1 MMECDPVIRLVD
13 RWQTGNRPTEEEARA
28 FLRHLEACPS
38 CRAAYGRLAP
48 LLARDAGVDDAAAG
62 NGLPPALEDRIMEEV
77 RRLPAPRRAAR
88 PLPRFPV
95 RAGLAAAAVL
105 VAAIGLATGLALRA
119 RAGAYLTV
127 TFVLDTPEA
136 RSVAVAG
143 DFTGWKTSGY
153 ELSRRASDGK
163 WEITVPLRRDRSY
176 AYSFVIDGECWMPD
190 PGAPETVDDGFGGV
204 NSILR
209 L

>member
-1 MMECDPVIRLVD
+1 MMECDPVIRLVE
-13 RWQTGNRPTEEEARA
+13 RWQAGDRLTADEVRA
-28 FLRHLEACPS
+28 FSRHLGECPS
-38 CRAAYGRLAP
+38 CRAAYVALAP
-48 LLARDAGVDDAAAG
+48 LLARDAGFEDATAEP
-62 NGLPPALEDRIMEEV
+62 GLPPALEDRIMGEV

-88 PLPRFPV
+88 PLSRFPV

-105 VAAIGLATGLALRA
+105 VAAIGLAAGLALRA
-119 RAGAYLTV
+119 RTRAYLTV

-136 RSVAVAG
+136 RSVAIAG
-143 DFTGWKTSGY
+143 DFTGWTTTGY
-153 ELSRRASDGK
+153 ELSRRATDGK

-176 AYSFVIDGECWMPD
+176 AYSFVIDGERWVPD
-190 PGAPETVDDGFGGV
+190 PGAPETVEDGFGGV

>member
-1 MMECDPVIRLVD
+1 MECDPVIRLVE
-13 RWQTGNRPTEEEARA
+13 RWQAGDRPTAEEARE
-28 FLRHLEACPS
+28 FWRHLGACPS
-38 CRAAYGRLAP
+38 CRAACGALAP
-48 LLARDAGVDDAAAG
+48 LLARDAGLDDAAGA
-62 NGLPPALEDRIMEEV
+62 GLPPALEDRIMEEV

-88 PLPRFPV
+88 PLSRLPV
-95 RAGLAAAAVL
+95 RAGLAAAAIL

-136 RSVAVAG
+136 RSVAIAG

-176 AYSFVIDGECWMPD
+176 AYSFVIDGERWVPD
-190 PGAPETVDDGFGGV
+190 PGAPETVEDGFGGA